1 MRAVST
7 HHVLENLYQL
17 CGIGARLKACTIA
30 RLALSIASSHPP
42 APSFLTH
49 RPSQTQSAQQEAF
62 IFDIP
67 VTVQW
72 NSLDSGL
79 LQKLWALSPEHQK
92 LKEKFAPEVADRLLV
107 FHRGVGVAKAKGL
120 YFWEKVRRV
129 AGLVAWVP
137 SSCGGQ
143 LWWAAVVVHAA
154 IDRQKAGRRIRAPE
168 GSSWAHRSMRRRGM
182 RLTQLRL

>member
-7 HHVLENLYQL
+7 HHVLENLFQL
-17 CGIGARLKACTIA
+17 CGIGARLKTCTIA

-137 SSCGGQ
+137 SSCGGMASTDRRQ
-143 LWWAAVVVHAA
+143 ADVSVHQRAA
-154 IDRQKAGRRIRAPE
+154 QGLIRACA
-168 GSSWAHRSMRRRGM
+168 GAACG
-182 RLTQLRL
+182 